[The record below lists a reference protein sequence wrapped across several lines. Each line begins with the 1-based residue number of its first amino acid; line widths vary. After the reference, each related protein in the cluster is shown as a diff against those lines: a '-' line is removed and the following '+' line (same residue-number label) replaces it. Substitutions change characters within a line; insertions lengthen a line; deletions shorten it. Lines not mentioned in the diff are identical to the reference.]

1 MEEKEKLNDIKVILV
16 GEPGTGKTCLIN
28 VATGRDFIENSEST
42 IISTYI
48 TKTIVKDNCEYFLN
62 LWDTA
67 GQEKYR
73 SMTKIFTKNSNI
85 VIFVYAINNKQT
97 FDEMKSYWVKTI
109 KESLGDEPI
118 LGIVGNKNDL
128 YIKEEIKEEEGRN
141 FANEIGAKFKLV
153 TAKEDPNGFI
163 SFLEELLD
171 EFLSKKGIDVQK
183 NDNINISKDTEK
195 QISKKK
201 KCC

>member
-48 TKTIVKDNCEYFLN
+48 TKTIVKDNCEYYLN